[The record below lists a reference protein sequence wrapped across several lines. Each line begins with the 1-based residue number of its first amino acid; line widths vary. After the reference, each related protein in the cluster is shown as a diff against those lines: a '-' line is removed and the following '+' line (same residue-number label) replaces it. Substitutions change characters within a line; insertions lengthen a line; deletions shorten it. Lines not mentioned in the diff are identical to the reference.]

1 MTNDATRTRR
11 WALVT
16 GGARGIG
23 LGLVKEFA
31 AAGFEV
37 VFTYKSSA
45 ETARSVEAS
54 MAEQGFR
61 VDGHACDSTDEAAVQ
76 ALADRLLA
84 ERGAPYVIVNNA
96 GITRDSLMMK
106 MSAEDWHAV
115 IDTNLNSAFFVTRAF
130 TPSMMETGDGVVLQ
144 ISSVAAYKGVAGQ
157 TNYSATKAALTAMT
171 RSLALELGRFN
182 LRVNA
187 IAPGYIA
194 TDMFDNI
201 PDAQRKSIKNTIP
214 LRRIGAVEDVS
225 SLALFLTGQS
235 ASYITGQTFVVD
247 GGLTV

>member
-1 MTNDATRTRR
+1 MNADSKTNR
-11 WALVT
+11 WVLVT

-23 LGLVKEFA
+23 LGMVKAFA
-31 AAGFEV
+31 AADLKV
-37 VFTYKSSA
+37 AFTYKSSA
-45 ETARSVEAS
+45 ESARALESS

-61 VDGHACDSTDEAAVQ
+61 VSGHACDSTDEVAVQ
-76 ALADRLLA
+76 TLADRLLA
-84 ERGAPYVIVNNA
+84 EHGAPYAIVNNA
-96 GITRDSLMMK
+96 GITRDSLLMK
-106 MSAEDWHAV
+106 MSTEDWRAV
-115 IDTNLNSAFFVTRAF
+115 VDTNLNSAFFITRAF
-130 TPSMMETGDGVVLQ
+130 TPSMIEAGDGVVLQ
-144 ISSVAAYKGVAGQ
+144 ISSVAAHKGVAGQ

-194 TDMFDNI
+194 TDMFENI
-201 PDAQRKSIKNTIP
+201 PDAQRKSIRNSIP
-214 LRRIGAVEDVS
+214 LRRIGAVEDIS
-225 SLALFLTGQS
+225 SLALFLLGPS